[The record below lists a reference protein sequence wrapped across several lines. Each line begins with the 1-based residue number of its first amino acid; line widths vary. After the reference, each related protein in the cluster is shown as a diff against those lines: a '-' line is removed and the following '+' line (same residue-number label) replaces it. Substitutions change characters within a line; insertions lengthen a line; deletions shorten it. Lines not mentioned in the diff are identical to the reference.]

1 MVEVPCIE
9 AKGLVRRFAA
19 DDHTLTIL
27 SGLDFTAPAGQS
39 VAVVGASGI
48 GKSTLLHILGALD
61 KPDSGELHIN
71 GQDVFAMQ
79 DAQLSRFRNRNVGF
93 VFQFHHLLPGFTAL
107 ENAAMPARISGLNAK
122 QAKEKAEAMLER
134 VGMSHRLNHRIG
146 ELSGGE
152 QQRVAVARALIMDPP
167 LLLADE
173 PTGNL
178 DVKTGALIH
187 ELLCELNQEK
197 KMTMV
202 VVTHNMQLAEMMQR
216 QVTVSE
222 GKLILEQ

>member
-1 MVEVPCIE
+1 MVDVSCIE
-9 AKGLVRRFAA
+9 AR
-19 DDHTLTIL
+19 DLTRHFSARQGELSIL
-27 SGLDFTAPAGQS
+27 SGVNLEVPVGQS

-48 GKSTLLHILGALD
+48 GKSTLLHILGTLD
-61 KPDSGELHIN
+61 RPDSGKLFLN
-71 GQDVFAMQ
+71 GQDVFSMP
-79 DAQLSRFRNRNVGF
+79 DAQLAQFRNKSVGF

-107 ENAAMPARISGLNAK
+107 ENTAMPARIAGMDKSRAH
-122 QAKEKAEAMLER
+122 EKAESVLDR
-134 VGMSHRLNHRIG
+134 VGMDHRLHHRVG

-187 ELLCELNQEK
+187 ELLCELNAERRT
-197 KMTMV
+197 TMV
-202 VVTHNMQLAEMMQR
+202 VVTHNMQLAEMMER
-216 QVTVSE
+216 QVTVSD